1 MQAAVLRKAGQPLQI
16 EDVQV
21 DQPGPREVLIR
32 TVAAGVCHSDLH
44 IQAGTYPQPVPAVL
58 GHESAGIIEAVGP
71 HVQYVKPGDRVVTCL
86 SVFCGLCEFCLSG
99 NPARCRKVPT
109 RRGPDE
115 PSRLNQNG
123 EPMHQ
128 FADLS
133 SFAEQMLVHEN
144 AVVKIQD
151 EMPLE
156 KAALLG
162 CGVTT
167 GVGSVFNTAQV
178 EPGSTV
184 AVIGCGGVGLSAIQ
198 GAVIAGA
205 GRIVAVDRI
214 ASKLE
219 LAKSLGATD
228 LVDASQGDVVK
239 QVKGL
244 IRGGVDYSFEAIGL
258 KETAEQAFRMLK
270 GGGTATVIGMIPV
283 GTMVEIHGAELL
295 LEKKLQGSNMGS
307 NRFRIDLPKYADFY
321 LAGRLKLDEM
331 VSREITLDEVN
342 EAFDTLRKGEVAR
355 QVIRFDR

>member
-1 MQAAVLRKAGQPLQI
+1 
-16 EDVQV
+16 
-21 DQPGPREVLIR
+21 
-32 TVAAGVCHSDLH
+32 
-44 IQAGTYPQPVPAVL
+44 
-58 GHESAGIIEAVGP
+58 
-71 HVQYVKPGDRVVTCL
+71 
-86 SVFCGLCEFCLSG
+86 
-99 NPARCRKVPT
+99 
-109 RRGPDE
+109 
-115 PSRLNQNG
+115 
-123 EPMHQ
+123 MHQ

-198 GAVIAGA
+198 GAFIAGA
-205 GRIVAVDRI
+205 SRIVAVDRI

-244 IRGGVDYSFEAIGL
+244 VRGGVDYSFEAIGL

-270 GGGTATVIGMIPV
+270 SGGTATVIGMIPV
-283 GTMVEIHGAELL
+283 GTMVEVHGAELL

-321 LAGRLKLDEM
+321 LTGRLKLDEM

-355 QVIRFDR
+355 QVIRFDK